1 MTTHYDILGVSKEAN
16 DNDIKKAY
24 RKLSLQYHPDRN
36 PDPEATEKYKAIN
49 EAYEVLSD
57 SQKREQYNMELQ
69 FGGGGFPGGGM
80 PNGMNMGGMNMGGMH
95 MGGMGD
101 ILNMMFGGGFPGG
114 PGGGFPGGGFP
125 GGPGVRIFHSGFP
138 GGFPGGGDGI
148 EQIFQQ
154 IHRPPSISTQISI
167 SLEQAYNGA
176 TVPVSIEKQVV
187 KNNIQYIEIETIHLS
202 IPQGIEDNET
212 IILKHQ
218 GHSINEN
225 IRGDVKITVQI
236 QNNTNYIRQGMDLI
250 YKKHITLKE
259 SLCGFGFEIQH
270 LNGKL
275 LNMNNYSSPC
285 VVKPTYK
292 KVVPG
297 LGMVK
302 NGQTGNLIIEVEID
316 FPESL
321 SKEQIEKLHEIL

>member
-1 MTTHYDILGVSKEAN
+1 MTTHYEILGVSKEAN

-69 FGGGGFPGGGM
+69 FGGGGFPGGGF
-80 PNGMNMGGMNMGGMH
+80 PGGVH
-95 MGGMGD
+95 MGGMGGNMGD
-101 ILNMMFGGGFPGG
+101 IFNMMFS
-114 PGGGFPGGGFP
+114 GGFPGGGFP
-125 GGPGVRIFHSGFP
+125 GGPGIRIFHSGFP
-138 GGFPGGGDGI
+138 GGGGGDGI
-148 EQIFQQ
+148 EQLFQQ
-154 IHRPPSISTQISI
+154 LHRPPSISTQVSI
-167 SLEQAYNGA
+167 SLEQAYTG
-176 TVPVSIEKQVV
+176 TTLPVNIEKQVV
-187 KNNIQYIEIETIHLS
+187 KNNIQYIEVETIHIT
-202 IPQGIEDNET
+202 IPSGIEDNET
-212 IILKHQ
+212 ILLKHQ
-218 GHSINEN
+218 GHSIHEN

-236 QNNTNYIRQGMDLI
+236 QNNTSFIRQGMDLI

-275 LNMNNYSSPC
+275 LNMNNYSTPC

-297 LGMVK
+297 LGMNK
-302 NGQTGNLIIEVEID
+302 NGQTGNLIIEVDID
-316 FPESL
+316 FPDML
-321 SKEQIEKLHEIL
+321 SKEQTEKLREIL